1 MNQLTSIIKSI
12 IRDSGPMTF
21 AKFMELS
28 LYHPEYGYYSSGKAR
43 IGKKGDYYTSPC
55 VHPAFGEIIGSF
67 IFRAYEVIDI
77 PNFTVVEMGAGKGF
91 LALDILDS
99 LKRYKR
105 ELYERVNY
113 VVIELSPHQLEE
125 KKTTLKKHMDKIKW
139 ANSLNDI
146 ESESI
151 YGVFISNEL
160 VDSFPFHRA
169 RFKNG
174 ELHEIFVSLQNR
186 EFIDILGE
194 PSTGVLKDYFDGYNL
209 KFEEEQE
216 LEINLNAKKWLSDVA
231 RVLAKGFILTIDYG
245 YLAPELYNPSRMK
258 GTFMCYYR
266 HTTNENPYINIGE
279 QDITAHVDFTNLIR
293 AGQSLSLNKSKYTS
307 QGQFLVD
314 WGILDILERYSG
326 EKESGDFFSQKERV
340 AIKNLFL
347 PEMMGD
353 RFKVLIQEKNIKYT
367 DKIFYPESPFRISLQ
382 DSTDIEGE

>member
-1 MNQLTSIIKSI
+1 MNQLAQIIKSI
-12 IRDSGPMTF
+12 IRESGPITF
-21 AKFMELS
+21 EKFMELS
-28 LYHPEYGYYSSGKAR
+28 LYHPEYGYYTSGKAR

-55 VHPAFGEIIGSF
+55 VHPAFGEIIGRF
-67 IFRAYEVIDI
+67 ICRAYDVVGTEPAD
-77 PNFTVVEMGAGKGF
+77 FTVVEMGAGKGF

-105 ELYERVNY
+105 ELYQRISYAIVEISSR
-113 VVIELSPHQLEE
+113 QLEE
-125 KKTTLKKHMDKIKW
+125 EKITLKEHMDKIKW
-139 ANSLNDI
+139 FNSLRNL

-151 YGVFISNEL
+151 LGVFISNEL
-160 VDSFPFHRA
+160 VDSLPFHRA

-174 ELHEIFVSLQNR
+174 ELYEIFVSLQDG
-186 EFIDILGE
+186 EFIEILGE
-194 PSTGVLKDYFDGYNL
+194 PSTVALKNYFDGYNL
-209 KFEEEQE
+209 RFVEEQE
-216 LEINLNAKKWLSDVA
+216 VEVNLNAKKWLSEVA

-293 AGQSLSLNKSKYTS
+293 VGKSFSLNKSKYTT

-326 EKESGDFFSQKERV
+326 EKRVEDFSSEKERL

-347 PEMMGD
+347 PEMMGG
-353 RFKVLIQEKNIKYT
+353 RFKVLIQEKNIKYKDNT
-367 DKIFYPESPFRISLQ
+367 FYPESPFRISLR
-382 DSTDIEGE
+382 DSSDII